1 MPITDTSTSL
11 SVINKKT
18 PQVDETCGVKNIN
31 NLRHRLIVCATI
43 NK

>member
-18 PQVDETCGVKNIN
+18 PQVVETCGVKK
-31 NLRHRLIVCATI
+31 T
-43 NK
+43 